1 VNSQDADRVE
11 RAIALAV
18 HFHRRQRDKSGAP
31 YLLHLFRVA
40 LEAEDPVSQQA
51 ALLHDLIEDSEAT
64 LEDLVSAGICPE
76 AIEAVSLLTHDL
88 RESYADYV
96 VKIKNNPVA
105 TQVKLLDL
113 HDNYRLDRVAYRA
126 DHVREDAT
134 RIQKYILSKQ
144 FLEDEISKVA
154 YLKAMADLESHDRR

>member
-1 VNSQDADRVE
+1 MNSLDADRVE

-18 HFHRRQRDKSGAP
+18 RFHEGQRDKSGAP

-40 LEAEDPVSQQA
+40 LQTQDPIVQQA
-51 ALLHDLIEDSEAT
+51 ALLHDLIEDTKAT
-64 LEDLVSAGICPE
+64 REDLIASGISHE
-76 AIEAVSLLTHDL
+76 AIEAIALLTHDL

-96 VKIKNNPVA
+96 VKIKANSVA

-113 HDNYRLDRVAYRA
+113 HDNYRLDRVAYRT
-126 DHVREDAT
+126 DHVREDAI

-144 FLEDEISKVA
+144 FLKDEIPEEV
-154 YLKAMADLESHDRR
+154 YLKAMAKLER

>member
-1 VNSQDADRVE
+1 VNSLDADCVE

-18 HFHRRQRDKSGAP
+18 RFHAGQRDKSGAP

-40 LEAEDPVSQQA
+40 LQSQDPIVQQA
-51 ALLHDLIEDSEAT
+51 ALLHDLIEDTKAT
-64 LEDLVSAGICPE
+64 REDLVTSGISPE
-76 AIEAVSLLTHDL
+76 AIEAIALLTHDL

-96 VKIKNNPVA
+96 VKIKANSVA

-126 DHVREDAT
+126 DHVQEDAI

-144 FLEDEISKVA
+144 FLKDEIAKEF
-154 YLKAMADLESHDRR
+154 YLQAMTNLER

>member
-1 VNSQDADRVE
+1 VNSLDADRVE

-18 HFHRRQRDKSGAP
+18 RFHDGQRDKSGAP

-40 LEAEDPVSQQA
+40 LQAQDPVVQQA
-51 ALLHDLIEDSEAT
+51 ALLHDLIEDTKAT
-64 LEDLVSAGICPE
+64 RVDLVASGISDE
-76 AIEAVSLLTHDL
+76 AIEAIGLLTHDL
-88 RESYADYV
+88 QESYADYV
-96 VKIKNNPVA
+96 VKIKDNPVA

-126 DHVREDAT
+126 DHVQEDAV

-144 FLEDEISKVA
+144 YLEDEISKEF
-154 YLKAMADLESHDRR
+154 YLSAMAKLER